1 MIIRSGR
8 SLCVSKGASDFI
20 NLKHPCSRESFRLI
34 QMKYFSTNR
43 KSAHVSFREATLNGQ
58 PDDKGLYF
66 PERIPQ
72 LSEEFWH
79 GFANKSKAQIA
90 FEVIKP
96 YIGEDIDDETLFAIC
111 AETVNFDFPLVQ
123 ITENIAAL
131 ELFHGA
137 TLAFKDVGARF
148 MSRCLKHFLRE
159 KSEKTI
165 VIVATSGDTGGAVAN
180 GFYDVEGVEVV
191 ILYPKGKVS
200 KVQELQLTTL
210 GKNITALEVTGNF
223 DDCQTLAKTALAD
236 EELKRKVFLT
246 SANSINV
253 ARWLPQQF
261 YYFYA
266 FQQWNEMENGKWKM
280 ENEIQNPKSKIQN
293 PVICVPSGNF
303 GNICAGILAHISGLP
318 CEKFIA
324 ATNANDVIPQFMET
338 GKMEN
343 KNSVATL
350 SNAMDVAHPSNFVR
364 ILEIFDNDYLNLK
377 EKMIA
382 VSVSDETTA
391 NTMREGYAKYNY
403 VLDPHG
409 AVGFYA
415 LEKYLEKQPDK
426 KGFFLETAHPI
437 KFDSVERIVGTYG
450 ETPESVKDLFTKTKQ
465 SIAIEANYED
475 LRELLLKK
483 I

>member
-1 MIIRSGR
+1 
-8 SLCVSKGASDFI
+8 
-20 NLKHPCSRESFRLI
+20 
-34 QMKYFSTNR
+34 MKYFSTNL
-43 KSAHVSFREATLNGQ
+43 KSAHASFREATLKGQ

-66 PERIPQ
+66 PEQIPV
-72 LSEEFWH
+72 LSSDFWRSF
-79 GFANKSKAQIA
+79 GEKSKEQIA

-96 YIGEDIDDETLFAIC
+96 YVGEEIAEEKLFQIC

-123 ITENIAAL
+123 ISENIASL

-148 MSRCLKHFLRE
+148 MSRCLRYFSNEGR
-159 KSEKTI
+159 EKTI

-180 GFYDVEGVEVV
+180 GFYNVEGVEVV

-200 KVQELQLTTL
+200 RVQELQLTTL
-210 GKNITALEVTGNF
+210 GKNISAFEVAGNF
-223 DDCQTLAKTALAD
+223 DDCQALAKTALAD
-236 EELKRKVFLT
+236 EELKKRVFLT

-266 FQQWNEMENGKWKM
+266 FQQWNED
-280 ENEIQNPKSKIQN
+280 IA

-303 GNICAGILAHISGLP
+303 GNICAGILASVSGLP

-324 ATNANDVIPQFMET
+324 ATNANDVIPNFLQT
-338 GKMEN
+338 GKMEI
-343 KNSVATL
+343 KPSVATL
-350 SNAMDVAHPSNFVR
+350 SNAMDVANPSNFIRV
-364 ILEIFDNDYLNLK
+364 LEIFEMDYLTVGK
-377 EKMIA
+377 FEA
-382 VSVSDETTA
+382 TSVSDEMTA
-391 NTMREGYAKYNY
+391 QTMREVYQKYGY

-415 LEKYLEKQPDK
+415 LDEYLEKNPGK
-426 KGFFLETAHPI
+426 KGFFLETAHPV
-437 KFDSVERIVGTYG
+437 KFDSVEKILGTFG
-450 ETPESVKDLFTKTKQ
+450 EVPDAVKNLFSRPQRSVEIDA
-465 SIAIEANYED
+465 SYED
-475 LRELLLKK
+475 LKEILFKK